1 MADKLTDE
9 VFKNRE
15 RIKRFE
21 DNPTEENIVT
31 IESED
36 ISFDTELIKLQTT
49 TTKKIVDDSG
59 TTVSSETI
67 NTQKIGTFYARD
79 LLLNILSGNGT
90 DGVSGHV
97 FGTGSNS
104 SDRRTVNSLSNN
116 VTGSLNVN
124 ESITNN
130 TNNIVVN
137 TEITNF
143 DSISLSED
151 DITEIGVETV
161 GGDLLQYITDE

>member
-1 MADKLTDE
+1 MRVKLTDE
-9 VFKNRE
+9 VFENRE

-59 TTVSSETI
+59 TTVSSETL

-97 FGTGSNS
+97 FGTGSNR
-104 SDRRTVNSLSNN
+104 SDRRTVNSLSND
-116 VTGSLNVN
+116 VTSSLNVN
-124 ESITNN
+124 ESVTNN
-130 TNNIVVN
+130 TNNIVIN
-137 TEITNF
+137 TEITNLEDVSF
-143 DSISLSED
+143 SESDIS
-151 DITEIGVETV
+151 EIAINTV
-161 GGDLLQYITDE
+161 NGNLMQYILD

>member
-1 MADKLTDE
+1 MRDKLTDE
-9 VFKNRE
+9 VFENRE

-59 TTVSSETI
+59 TTVSSETL

-97 FGTGSNS
+97 FGTGSNR
-104 SDRRTVNSLSNN
+104 SDRRTVNSLSND
-116 VTGSLNVN
+116 VTSSLNVN
-124 ESITNN
+124 ESVTNN
-130 TNNIVVN
+130 TNNIVIN
-137 TEITNF
+137 TEITNLEDVSF
-143 DSISLSED
+143 SESDIS
-151 DITEIGVETV
+151 EIAINTV
-161 GGDLLQYITDE
+161 NGNLMQYILD

>member
-1 MADKLTDE
+1 MRDKLTDE
-9 VFKNRE
+9 VFENRE

-59 TTVSSETI
+59 TTVSSETL

-97 FGTGSNS
+97 FGTGSNR
-104 SDRRTVNSLSNN
+104 SDRRTVNSLSND
-116 VTGSLNVN
+116 VTSSLNVN
-124 ESITNN
+124 ESVTNN
-130 TNNIVVN
+130 TNNIVIN
-137 TEITNF
+137 TEITNLEDVSF
-143 DSISLSED
+143 SESDIS
-151 DITEIGVETV
+151 EIAINTV
-161 GGDLLQYITDE
+161 NGNLIQYLLD

>member
-1 MADKLTDE
+1 MRDKLTDE
-9 VFKNRE
+9 VFENRE

-21 DNPTEENIVT
+21 DNPTEETIVT

-59 TTVSSETI
+59 TTVSSETL

-90 DGVSGHV
+90 DGVSRHV

-116 VTGSLNVN
+116 VTSSLNVN
-124 ESITNN
+124 ESVTNN
-130 TNNIVVN
+130 TNNIVIN
-137 TEITNF
+137 TEITNLEDVSF
-143 DSISLSED
+143 SESDIS
-151 DITEIGVETV
+151 EIGINTV
-161 GGDLLQYITDE
+161 NGNLIQYLLD

>member
-1 MADKLTDE
+1 MRDKLTDE
-9 VFKNRE
+9 VFENRE

-21 DNPTEENIVT
+21 DNPTEETIVT

-59 TTVSSETI
+59 TTVSSETL

-116 VTGSLNVN
+116 VTSSLNVN
-124 ESITNN
+124 ESVTNN
-130 TNNIVVN
+130 TNNIVIN
-137 TEITNF
+137 TEITNLEDVSF
-143 DSISLSED
+143 SESDIS
-151 DITEIGVETV
+151 EIGINTV
-161 GGDLLQYITDE
+161 NGNLIQYILD